1 MVASFYSSN
10 DRDIVY
16 RDIDT
21 PDDIVDINSRIVQPI
36 AYTNV
41 MSLSDLDVEIRKQKF
56 IDIMLPAIL
65 ISKSK
70 LRAKRERATELL
82 KEEELSTGDNIWL
95 DKLKNTYRTEDPDK
109 LLLRLNDHPTSIVLA
124 QAAIETGW
132 GTSRFFRE
140 ANNVFGVW
148 SYDKNEPRIRASE
161 TRDGKAVYLKKYRS
175 LIEAVD
181 DYFITIGRG
190 PYTSFRKHRAIN
202 SDVKNL
208 VNHLDTYSEISDEY
222 VKRLHSMID
231 TNKLQKYDDYVLPGK
246 EGV

>member
-95 DKLKNTYRTEDPDK
+95 DKLKNTYRTEDPGK

-124 QAAIETGW
+124 L
-132 GTSRFFRE
+132 FF
-140 ANNVFGVW
+140 
-148 SYDKNEPRIRASE
+148 I
-161 TRDGKAVYLKKYRS
+161 
-175 LIEAVD
+175 
-181 DYFITIGRG
+181 
-190 PYTSFRKHRAIN
+190 
-202 SDVKNL
+202 
-208 VNHLDTYSEISDEY
+208 
-222 VKRLHSMID
+222 
-231 TNKLQKYDDYVLPGK
+231 
-246 EGV
+246 

>member
-208 VNHLDTYSEISDEY
+208 VNHLDTYSEISNEY
-222 VKRLHSMID
+222 VKRLHSVID

>member
-1 MVASFYSSN
+1 VVASFYSSN

-208 VNHLDTYSEISDEY
+208 VNHLDTYSEISNEY
-222 VKRLHSMID
+222 VKRLHSVID

>member
-41 MSLSDLDVEIRKQKF
+41 MSLSDLDVGIRKQKF

-82 KEEELSTGDNIWL
+82 KKEELSTGDNVWL
-95 DKLKNTYRTEDPDK
+95 DKLKKTYRTEDPDK

-140 ANNVFGVW
+140 ANNAFGVW
-148 SYDKNEPRIRASE
+148 SYDTNEPRIRASE

-222 VKRLHSMID
+222 VKRLHSVINSN
-231 TNKLQKYDDYVLPGK
+231 TLQKYDNYVLAGT

>member
-1 MVASFYSSN
+1 VVASFYSSN

>member
-1 MVASFYSSN
+1 VVASFYSSN

-41 MSLSDLDVEIRKQKF
+41 MSLSDLDVKIRKQKF

-222 VKRLHSMID
+222 VKRLHSVID

>member
-148 SYDKNEPRIRASE
+148 SYDTNEPRIRASE

-208 VNHLDTYSEISDEY
+208 VNHLDTYSEISNEY
-222 VKRLHSMID
+222 VKRLHSVID

>member
-1 MVASFYSSN
+1 VVASFYSSN

-148 SYDKNEPRIRASE
+148 SYDTNEPRIRASE

-208 VNHLDTYSEISDEY
+208 VNHLDTYSEISNEY
-222 VKRLHSMID
+222 VKRLHSVID

>member
-1 MVASFYSSN
+1 
-10 DRDIVY
+10 
-16 RDIDT
+16 
-21 PDDIVDINSRIVQPI
+21 VQPI

-148 SYDKNEPRIRASE
+148 SYDKNEPRIRASK

-208 VNHLDTYSEISDEY
+208 VNHLDTYSEISNEY
-222 VKRLHSMID
+222 VKRLHSVID